1 MSRALHRRIE
11 RLELTPPRALT
22 VSSMTDAELEALIY
36 REAAQLIK
44 DAGSFEAFCKEMES
58 EGEVGAQIVAVAN
71 KYRLGDAGR

>member
-1 MSRALHRRIE
+1 MSRALHRRIK
-11 RLELTPPRALT
+11 RLELTPPRELT
-22 VSSMTDAELEALIY
+22 VSNMTDAELEALIC

-58 EGEVGAQIVAVAN
+58 EGEVGAQIVAVAH